1 MRVLVGFGLLDI
13 SRRVC
18 SGLDLADGSDLPP
31 GSSSNWL
38 LFLEVEVVPKER
50 IVCELG

>member
-1 MRVLVGFGLLDI
+1 MRALVRFRLLDI

-18 SGLDLADGSDLPP
+18 SGLGLADGSDLPL

-50 IVCELG
+50 IVRELG